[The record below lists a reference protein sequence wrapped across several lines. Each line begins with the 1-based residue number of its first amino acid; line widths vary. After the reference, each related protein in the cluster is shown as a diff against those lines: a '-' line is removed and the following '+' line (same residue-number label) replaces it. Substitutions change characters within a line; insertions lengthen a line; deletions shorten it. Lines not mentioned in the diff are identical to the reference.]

1 MSTTPRREK
10 MAFRRARQSVRFG
23 RRRRQSRRR
32 AGEPTTRKRRHRK
45 KPNKKRRR
53 RRRFFPLFLALT
65 KNTASVFVLLCL
77 SRNTTS
83 LFTTNDSS
91 SSYPLP
97 QNTIDSKQKSTLS
110 KKSSFLQ
117 RTNERTNERKTFCRR
132 RLRPPRSSS
141 SSTRRSFVRFLS
153 SMCHSLLK

>member
-45 KPNKKRRR
+45 KPNKKRQR
-53 RRRFFPLFLALT
+53 RRRFSNLFP
-65 KNTASVFVLLCL
+65 L
-77 SRNTTS
+77 SRNTS

-91 SSYPLP
+91 SSPLP
-97 QNTIDSKQKSTLS
+97 QN
-110 KKSSFLQ
+110 
-117 RTNERTNERKTFCRR
+117 N
-132 RLRPPRSSS
+132 
-141 SSTRRSFVRFLS
+141 
-153 SMCHSLLK
+153 